1 MASFATSNESI
12 IFLLSM
18 ESSVEIDSVF
28 KATETH
34 KHPKKCTLHF
44 TFNDITSLFGTYVKI
59 IYSPENLG
67 RNK

>member
-1 MASFATSNESI
+1 
-12 IFLLSM
+12 M

-34 KHPKKCTLHF
+34 KHPKKCTRTLHF
-44 TFNDITSLFGTYVKI
+44 TFNAITSLFGTHVKI

>member
-1 MASFATSNESI
+1 
-12 IFLLSM
+12 M

-28 KATETH
+28 KTTETH

-44 TFNDITSLFGTYVKI
+44 TFNDITSLFGTHVKI